1 MKRAIIAGGKGLVGS
16 GLIEE
21 LIKEKIPTLV
31 LGTSRNIKKYYNKI
45 KYKNIQYYQIKN
57 QKNWLQNSITDIKKI
72 FPTKE
77 CVFFN
82 LAWKGKK
89 SLTDGKIEIQLKNVN
104 LSSKFLILAKE
115 LGIKK
120 YIASGSLEEVKLKRY
135 VDGKHWMNK
144 KNLNKPSWY
153 ALSKFSSQ
161 IQSAFEAY
169 HKKIDFCY
177 VRISVVVDINLNT
190 NKFVEN
196 SLKDLLKSPKK
207 ILTNNNDLC
216 NVSSSNEIARQL
228 IAVGKRGIN
237 NKIYTLGTGDCAS
250 LGRYFYRFS
259 KTVHPKSKIVREN
272 FGLEKFSL
280 LKKKDFGIKNLTTD
294 TGYKPKETTKTL
306 FKMLIS

>member
-1 MKRAIIAGGKGLVGS
+1 MS
-16 GLIEE
+16 
-21 LIKEKIPTLV
+21 
-31 LGTSRNIKKYYNKI
+31 
-45 KYKNIQYYQIKN
+45 
-57 QKNWLQNSITDIKKI
+57 
-72 FPTKE
+72 
-77 CVFFN
+77 
-82 LAWKGKK
+82 
-89 SLTDGKIEIQLKNVN
+89 
-104 LSSKFLILAKE
+104 
-115 LGIKK
+115 
-120 YIASGSLEEVKLKRY
+120 
-135 VDGKHWMNK
+135 
-144 KNLNKPSWY
+144 
-153 ALSKFSSQ
+153 
-161 IQSAFEAY
+161 
-169 HKKIDFCY
+169 
-177 VRISVVVDINLNT
+177 